1 MCVCIYMYA
10 GESVVRSVVSD
21 SATPWTVALH
31 GVLQAILQGILPTQG
46 SNPGFLYCRQILYH
60 LSHQGSQDIYMY
72 VSGVQEKNHIYALLL
87 INDQRH
93 LEVVCLQLIFINKGP
108 WRFPEGLVVSFQCF
122 HHCGPGS
129 GCAPSCE
136 AYPRSDKQKQITL
149 SLPEK
154 ARDYIK
160 CREVK
165 RAGS

>member
-1 MCVCIYMYA
+1 MEFSRQFSRESCWPRDQTQVSCIV
-10 GESVVRSVVSD
+10 GRFF
-21 SATPWTVALH
+21 TIW
-31 GVLQAILQGILPTQG
+31 AIRAAKI
-46 SNPGFLYCRQILYH
+46 Y
-60 LSHQGSQDIYMY
+60 IYMY
-72 VSGVQEKNHIYALLL
+72 VSGVQEKNHIYALIL
-87 INDQRH
+87 INGQRH

-136 AYPRSDKQKQITL
+136 AYPRSNKQKQITL

-165 RAGS
+165 RAGSWAQGHCIISSFRGSESTGTSVF